1 MTGLAAAAFAAG
13 MVATVNP
20 CGFAMLPAYLGFI
33 LDDRGSN
40 RRSALIVG
48 AAVSAGFVAVFAFSG
63 VLIASGLR
71 AIVNWIPWMALLV
84 GAGLIAAG
92 IATLRGKYL
101 FSRLPGVKRT
111 TRDRSLQGLVG
122 FGASFGI
129 ASLSCTLPI
138 FLSLVAG
145 TLATASQI
153 ESLLVFTT
161 YGLGMSLVVIVL
173 TMVVAAGRDRLVAK
187 IRPLSPRLNTIS
199 GWIMI
204 VAGVFVLWYWI
215 TVLAGGASD
224 LGSNPVVR
232 VIEEFTANI
241 ANVVAA
247 GPIMVGVGA
256 LVLGLALWFVG
267 WRTHHAEDQVKD
279 ERTDPGT
286 RGRV

>member
-1 MTGLAAAAFAAG
+1 MTGLVAAAFAAG

-33 LDDRGSN
+33 LDDRGTS
-40 RRSALIVG
+40 RRSALTVG
-48 AAVSAGFVAVFAFSG
+48 TAVSAGFVAVFVFSG
-63 VLIASGLR
+63 LLIASGLR

-101 FSRLPGVKRT
+101 FTRLPGVKRT
-111 TRDRSLQGLVG
+111 TGDRSLKSLVG

-138 FLSLVAG
+138 FLSLIAG
-145 TLATASQI
+145 TVATASLT
-153 ESLLVFTT
+153 ESLLVFTA

-187 IRPLSPRLNTIS
+187 IRPLSARLSTIS
-199 GWIMI
+199 GWVMI
-204 VAGVFVLWYWI
+204 VAGVFILWYWI
-215 TVLAGGASD
+215 TVLSGGASD

-232 VIEEFTANI
+232 AIEEFTATV

-247 GPIMVGVGA
+247 QPIMVGVGA
-256 LVLGLALWFVG
+256 FVLGLAVWLVG
-267 WRTHHAEDQVKD
+267 WRTHCARDRVKD
-279 ERTDPGT
+279 ERTHSGT
-286 RGRV
+286 RRRT